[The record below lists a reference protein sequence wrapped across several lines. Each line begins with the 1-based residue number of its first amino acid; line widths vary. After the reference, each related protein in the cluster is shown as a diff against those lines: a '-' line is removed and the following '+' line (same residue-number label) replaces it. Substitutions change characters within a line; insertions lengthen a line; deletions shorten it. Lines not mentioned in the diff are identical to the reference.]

1 MGMMKMK
8 SKTIWLNKNKRKTVA
23 MDRDEYFAKYSVT
36 DYGGNFKELMKGS
49 PIMVNVCGTYCL
61 LDSLW
66 EVVENGSAFSLQKYI
81 NQVKC
86 QDWTESNG
94 YVLRWR

>member
-1 MGMMKMK
+1 MMKMK
-8 SKTIWLNKNKRKTVA
+8 NKTIWLNKNKRKTVA
-23 MDRDEYFAKYSVT
+23 IDRNEYFEKYSVT
-36 DYGGNFKELMKGS
+36 DYSGHFKELMKGS

-86 QDWTESNG
+86 LEWTESNG
-94 YVLRWR
+94 YIFRWR